1 MHFLAKYGKTYATKS
16 DVNTRFAVF
25 SDNFDRIQ
33 AHNSIQAGEKFKMGI
48 NQFTDMTETEF
59 SKIYGINGLN
69 NVKPTKTK
77 NTERPILTQAVVPEL
92 VDWHK
97 DGKMTVP
104 SD

>member
-1 MHFLAKYGKTYATKS
+1 
-16 DVNTRFAVF
+16 
-25 SDNFDRIQ
+25 
-33 AHNSIQAGEKFKMGI
+33 MGI

-69 NVKPTKTK
+69 NVKATNTK
-77 NTERPILTQAVVPEL
+77 NTERPILTPAVVPEL